1 MEKYK
6 EVFLE
11 SFGNI
16 ASGFVE
22 VLPKIIIALVG
33 IFILW
38 LVLKFVLFIL
48 KRILKAAK
56 IDSLSEKITDAGL
69 LGEKKVKIDLLKI
82 VLTTVK
88 ILLILVFTMVFAQ
101 VLGLTSLSEGISSM
115 FSYLP
120 TLFSAILILAG
131 GLFLASTVKKATLAL
146 FESMGVGGSKVISGT
161 LFYLI
166 AFFVSITALN
176 QAGIDTEIITSN
188 FTMILG
194 AFLFAAALGFGLGS
208 RDVFSDVFKMFYARK
223 MYMVGDKISFGDVEG
238 SIEAI
243 DNISVTLKT
252 KEGRLVVPIKD
263 VLAAKVSVKS
273 QQ

>member
-1 MEKYK
+1 MKEYK

-11 SFGNI
+11 SFGKI
-16 ASGFVE
+16 TSGFVQ
-22 VLPKIIIALVG
+22 VLPKIVIAMIG
-33 IFILW
+33 ILILW
-38 LVLKFVLFIL
+38 LVLRFVLFIL
-48 KRILKAAK
+48 KRVLKAAK
-56 IDSLSEKITDAGL
+56 VDNLSQKITEAKLFGDK
-69 LGEKKVKIDLLKI
+69 EVKIDLIKI
-82 VLTTVK
+82 LLMVVK
-88 ILLILVFTMVFAQ
+88 VLLILVFTMVFAQ
-101 VLGLTSLSEGISSM
+101 VLGLTTLSDGISAM
-115 FSYLP
+115 FGYLP
-120 TLFSAILILAG
+120 TLLSAILILAG

-146 FESMGVGGSKVISGT
+146 FESMGIGGSKVISGT

-166 AFFVSITALN
+166 TFFVSITALN

-223 MYMVGDKISFGDVEG
+223 MYMVGDKISFGEISGV
-238 SIEAI
+238 IEAI

-263 VLAAKVSVKS
+263 VMASKVSVK